1 MAVTLLQAQKLT
13 QDKLSQKIIN
23 EFRKDPLFEMMIFDD
38 CVSLNG
44 GSTLN
49 YVYNRVTTQGS
60 AAFRSINSEYTPQE
74 SETTQITATLKPF
87 GGSFQLDRIIANDVK
102 GITSQLA
109 FQLEQKIQA
118 AKALFSDTF
127 INGDSAVDSKAF
139 DGVNKAVTGSS
150 TEKTPT
156 AAIDISTSANMTAN
170 GNILLDELDKML
182 ADMNGTPDAIL
193 MNAKL
198 KAIFN
203 GLARRSGYFSTSDVD
218 AFGKPVT
225 KYQGIPLVGLGDKPG
240 TANPIIPVSTTEGSL
255 GETSIY
261 AVRIGLDGTHAVT
274 PSGTSVIT
282 QYLPDFKA
290 PGAVKIGEVEMV
302 AAVAVKATKSIAALR
317 KIKVQ

>member
-44 GSTLN
+44 GSTLT
-49 YVYNRVTTQGS
+49 YVYNRVTTQAT
-60 AAFRSINSEYTPQE
+60 AAFRGINSEYTPQE

-87 GGSFQLDRIIANDVK
+87 GGSFQIDRIIANDVK
-102 GITSQLA
+102 GITSQLS

-118 AKALFSDTF
+118 SKALFSDTF

-150 TEKTPT
+150 TEKIPT
-156 AAIDISTSANMTAN
+156 AAIDISTSANMTTN

-182 ADMNGTPDAIL
+182 ADMNGAPNAIL
-193 MNAKL
+193 MNARL
-198 KAIFN
+198 KAIFS

-218 AFGKPVT
+218 AFGMPVT

-240 TANPIIPVSTTEGSL
+240 TFSPIIPVSTTEGSL
-255 GETSIY
+255 GETSLY
-261 AVRIGLDGTHAVT
+261 AVRIGLDSTHSVT
-274 PSGTSVIT
+274 PSGAPIIN
-282 QYLPDFKA
+282 QYLPDFKT
-290 PGAVKIGEVEMV
+290 PGAVKTGEVEMV